1 VIRALVVLA
10 LLGVPGWAPAEQVR
24 APDGYR
30 MDHYRAPVPDTLRGA
45 EVIGAEA
52 AHALWLGKAAAF
64 VDVMPRAPKP
74 DNLPEGTLWYDAP
87 RQSIPGAVW
96 LPNTGYGA
104 LAAETEAYFR
114 QGLEAV
120 TSGDRGH
127 PLVIF
132 CPAECWM
139 SWNAAKRALE
149 LGYDRVYWMPGGTD
163 VWSAAGYP
171 TQAVTAEPAR

>member
-1 VIRALVVLA
+1 MIRPLLVVA
-10 LLGVPGWAPAEQVR
+10 LMGIPGGAVAEQVS

-45 EVIGAEA
+45 EVIGAA
-52 AHALWLGKAAAF
+52 AAYELWRAKAAF

-104 LAAETEAYFR
+104 LAEETAAYFR
-114 QGLEAV
+114 RGLEAV
-120 TSGDRGH
+120 TGGDRDH

-132 CPAECWM
+132 CLAECWM

-149 LGYDRVYWMPGGTD
+149 LGYGRVHWMPGGTD
-163 VWSAAGYP
+163 AWIAAGHP
-171 TQAVTAEPAR
+171 TEAVTPEPAR